1 MELKEFVTET
11 LVQITQGV
19 KDAQEQI
26 KDTGALINP
35 MTYDSS
41 GSIHSGIKSNCRNT
55 QSIKMD
61 IAVTVIE
68 NSGNKAGIG
77 IVASVFKVGASS
89 EQSDSNS
96 TTSRIE
102 FNVPISLPVME
113 KELNS

>member
-11 LVQITQGV
+11 IVQITQGV

-35 MTYDSS
+35 MTWDSN
-41 GSIHSGIKSNCRNT
+41 GGILSGIRNGCRNT
-55 QSIKMD
+55 QNIKMD
-61 IAVTVIE
+61 IAVTVME
-68 NSGNKAGIG
+68 NSGKKAGIG
-77 IVASVFKVGASS
+77 IVASVFKVGASN
-89 EQSDSNS
+89 EESDSNS

-113 KELNS
+113 NDPNS